1 MIFFQMITYSKLS
14 SLNLDFFLPGGR
26 DILSC
31 TVCVHVC
38 VTVFKLLTNFYEQK
52 KMQTKKKLYK
62 KNFMMSKK
70 VLKGLH

>member
-1 MIFFQMITYSKLS
+1 MITYSKLS

-31 TVCVHVC
+31 MCTCVCDC
-38 VTVFKLLTNFYEQK
+38 VQAFDKFLRTK
-52 KMQTKKKLYK
+52 KNANKKKLYK

>member
-1 MIFFQMITYSKLS
+1 MITYSKLS

-31 TVCVHVC
+31 MCTCVCDC
-38 VTVFKLLTNFYEQK
+38 VQAFDKFLR
-52 KMQTKKKLYK
+52 TKKKCKQK
-62 KNFMMSKK
+62 KVIQKKFMMSKK